1 MRKRAIRI
9 PFGFHVIDGATGRP
23 MGRPRKEFGELG
35 RTGRIERA
43 KADLRAM
50 LSDPEAEVDVD
61 CSGPEDWAR
70 ERREREEALERV
82 RKHVNKCA
90 TDIRGWGYGG

>member
-1 MRKRAIRI
+1 MRREKV
-9 PFGFHVIDGATGRP
+9 PYGFHVVEGATGRP
-23 MGRPRKEFGELG
+23 MGRPRKALEELS

-43 KADLRAM
+43 RADLRAL
-50 LSDPEAEVDVD
+50 LSDPEAEVDVG

-82 RKHVNKCA
+82 LAHVNKCG
-90 TDIRGWGYGG
+90 TSRRGWGSRG